1 MLMLN
6 NCWKQKAK
14 IKFSKLEKIWV
25 NVRCHGILTLLW
37 VNWCARKEYW
47 AVATARD
54 AHERWVGGVESANR
68 SWKPSGSESTEEDV
82 DTPLPSSFLRP
93 HQPIKPNLTISKK
106 NHKSHAIFL
115 PFFFFNIFY
124 FSRQSRELIVH
135 ITLQHFSHGHDA
147 LFFTLQFFWHF
158 C

>member
-1 MLMLN
+1 MLN

-37 VNWCARKEYW
+37 VNWCARKEYR

-54 AHERWVGGVESANR
+54 AHERWVGGLNQPTVAENPVATSLQKR
-68 SWKPSGSESTEEDV
+68 TWTHRC
-82 DTPLPSSFLRP
+82 LPPFLRP

-115 PFFFFNIFY
+115 PLFFFNIFY
-124 FSRQSRELIVH
+124 FSRQSRELMVH
-135 ITLQHFSHGHDA
+135 ITA
-147 LFFTLQFFWHF
+147 FFTRPWCAIFYLTKFFAF

>member
-1 MLMLN
+1 MLN

-14 IKFSKLEKIWV
+14 IKFSKLEKNWV

-54 AHERWVGGVESANR
+54 AHERWVGGLNQPTVAENLVATSLQKR
-68 SWKPSGSESTEEDV
+68 TWTHRC
-82 DTPLPSSFLRP
+82 LPPFWGLTNQSNQISQFPRKT
-93 HQPIKPNLTISKK
+93 IKVTR
-106 NHKSHAIFL
+106 FFF
-115 PFFFFNIFY
+115 PFFLNIFY

-135 ITLQHFSHGHDA
+135 ITA
-147 LFFTLQFFWHF
+147 FFTRPWCAIFYLTNFFAF